1 VSGNGEA
8 SAADSPL
15 SPCSAAMHS
24 RGHMPPR
31 VPLRTGHRLPRIRC
45 MIRPA
50 AHLFRVLP
58 ELRPGLLHARTRS
71 MCIALRLVPGLLA
84 GSVLLGDV
92 SGVLAATRTP
102 KPHWIALGG
111 QVSALSGST
120 FTLTPN
126 PKAVAKRTTPKT
138 VQVTLAVTTKQQP
151 RVGTTAPLASGD
163 FAVVVGTGTQTAVT
177 ATHTIYGATT
187 FPVARVASRLRA
199 QHTLAV
205 LPRHTV
211 RGTVQTGTT
220 TGLTITTKAGRPSRS
235 S

>member
-1 VSGNGEA
+1 
-8 SAADSPL
+8 
-15 SPCSAAMHS
+15 
-24 RGHMPPR
+24 
-31 VPLRTGHRLPRIRC
+31 
-45 MIRPA
+45 
-50 AHLFRVLP
+50 
-58 ELRPGLLHARTRS
+58 

-120 FTLTPN
+120 FTLTLN

-205 LPRHTV
+205 LSRHTV

-220 TGLTITTKAGRPSRS
+220 TGPTITTKAGKTLTFQLTPTTNFRAKGFVSHTAPTFTSGQKVTIVYTVNKSTKQDMAAAVTLRS
-235 S
+235 